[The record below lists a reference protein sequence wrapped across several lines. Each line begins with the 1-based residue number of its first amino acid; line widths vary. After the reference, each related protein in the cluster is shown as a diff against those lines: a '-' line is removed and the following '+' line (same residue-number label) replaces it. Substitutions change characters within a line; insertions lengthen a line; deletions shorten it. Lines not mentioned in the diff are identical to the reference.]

1 MSCHKLHTYL
11 QCSKPHYC
19 MLAKINSATLYA
31 LTSHTNIPP
40 FQGQCFSSFSRL
52 KTLAKIKEEEKKA
65 LFNY

>member
-1 MSCHKLHTYL
+1 
-11 QCSKPHYC
+11 

-31 LTSHTNIPP
+31 LTSHTSNIPP